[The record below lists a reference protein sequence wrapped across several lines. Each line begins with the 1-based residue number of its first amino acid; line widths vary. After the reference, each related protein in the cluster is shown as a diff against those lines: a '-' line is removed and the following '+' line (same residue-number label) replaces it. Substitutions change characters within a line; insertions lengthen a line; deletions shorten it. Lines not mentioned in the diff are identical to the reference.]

1 MDKDLKN
8 EREINVPRDRNSKDQ
23 EFEPTRRPS
32 EDFEGSTGSISGE
45 DSEIESEVEIPKP
58 SEHNRFAEGSRTSR
72 SHLEN

>member
-8 EREINVPRDRNSKDQ
+8 ERETNVNRDPNSEQ

-32 EDFEGSTGSISGE
+32 DSFEGSTGSISGE
-45 DSEIESEVEIPKP
+45 DSGIESEDERTEPTQR
-58 SEHNRFAEGSRTSR
+58 SSFAEGSRTSR